1 MNYKIY
7 ISGYLEETNQLLV
20 SFSSDETER
29 EAKDYPSLAFDLVP
43 YGDISVDEILVHI
56 SKNAVSLTKDMVV
69 QETYTDDSERGAALR
84 ALVGQTLEYT
94 EEELTGVD
102 TL

>member
-1 MNYKIY
+1 MKYKIHV
-7 ISGYLEETNQLLV
+7 SGYLEQTNQLLV
-20 SFSSDETER
+20 SFSSDETNH
-29 EAKDYPSLAFDLVP
+29 EAADYQSLAFDVVP
-43 YGDISVDEILVHI
+43 YGDISVDEILLHI
-56 SKNAVSLTKDMVV
+56 SKNAVSLTKDTVV
-69 QETYTDDSERGAALR
+69 QETYTDDSERSAALR